1 MKKWFSIV
9 LILIALMEAGCS
21 SSGVVSSSKSTPVAT
36 PLTSTISTNDWI
48 EYVSTQHGVAFK
60 YPPEWNLRD
69 GTLDV
74 CIAKGSITPGNGCP
88 FFNKIGFSISVIAP
102 YIATST
108 GSRLNIPQPTDEFT
122 EYLADIAVFNR
133 DTQPLMLKTDLRVN
147 EKEAGAFLFDDSKT
161 SSNTYTIVLRLNK
174 YEVAILEG
182 NGPNR
187 LSQEMQ
193 DMLVAL
199 AGTVEE
205 VPTSSR

>member
-1 MKKWFSIV
+1 
-9 LILIALMEAGCS
+9 
-21 SSGVVSSSKSTPVAT
+21 
-36 PLTSTISTNDWI
+36 
-48 EYVSTQHGVAFK
+48 
-60 YPPEWNLRD
+60 
-69 GTLDV
+69 
-74 CIAKGSITPGNGCP
+74 
-88 FFNKIGFSISVIAP
+88 
-102 YIATST
+102 
-108 GSRLNIPQPTDEFT
+108 
-122 EYLADIAVFNR
+122 
-133 DTQPLMLKTDLRVN
+133 MLKTDLRVN